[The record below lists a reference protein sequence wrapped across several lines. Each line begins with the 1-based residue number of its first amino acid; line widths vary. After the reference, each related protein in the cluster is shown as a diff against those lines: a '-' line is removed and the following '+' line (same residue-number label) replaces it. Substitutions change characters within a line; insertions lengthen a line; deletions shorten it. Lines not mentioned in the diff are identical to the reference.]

1 MNPLTD
7 PSLASIRVEIQ
18 EAAAQKVVLHSPV
31 ISMNCHFMQL
41 QHPDTDSP
49 PIAAR
54 PCTSMETHLSFQFP
68 FPGTQKITHYS
79 QEDAEA
85 LVSIFK
91 IKSSKKVTQAPKN
104 I

>member
-1 MNPLTD
+1 
-7 PSLASIRVEIQ
+7 
-18 EAAAQKVVLHSPV
+18 
-31 ISMNCHFMQL
+31 
-41 QHPDTDSP
+41 
-49 PIAAR
+49 
-54 PCTSMETHLSFQFP
+54 METHLSFQFP

-104 I
+104 IWIYESLPNSGDSVSPTKTSDSLLTARWKNQK